1 MRYDVFISFK
11 KSTASTSLTPEAIV
25 AEKVYKL
32 LRERKI
38 SVFYSEESL
47 AKCGVGQ
54 YGRTIEKALDESK
67 ILILVGSCK
76 ENIESQWVEAEWD
89 SFLNDIRSGN
99 KNGELFILNCGEMK
113 PADFPLFLRRQQ
125 MFKESELERLV
136 QFVQNALPGS
146 STLSDL
152 VVCSLH
158 CFRPEK
164 NEDKIYLWTV
174 HPDANGD
181 RFIVTAF
188 WGARTAKRLNSQVKK
203 AHFSSSQ
210 AARDFVKS
218 EMRPKLTE
226 KAGYKI
232 KALSRI
238 ITREAKSLL
247 CVTLGIDMPNTS
259 QKAKPKDSRKNE
271 ALPKT
276 SKVEELSKIPKPD
289 AKKRRRG

>member
-11 KSTASTSLTPEAIV
+11 KSTDSKSLTPEAIV
-25 AEKVYKL
+25 ADKVYKL

-47 AKCGVGQ
+47 TECGVGQ
-54 YGRTIEKALDESK
+54 YSRTIEKALDESQ

-99 KNGELFILNCGEMK
+99 KNGELLILNCGEMK

-136 QFVQNALPGS
+136 QFVQNALPKS
-146 STLSDL
+146 STLNDL
-152 VVCSLH
+152 VACSLH

-181 RFIVTAF
+181 RFILTAF

-203 AHFSSSQ
+203 RISP
-210 AARDFVKS
+210 V
-218 EMRPKLTE
+218 
-226 KAGYKI
+226 
-232 KALSRI
+232 SRQ
-238 ITREAKSLL
+238 RETLL
-247 CVTLGIDMPNTS
+247 IL
-259 QKAKPKDSRKNE
+259 R
-271 ALPKT
+271 
-276 SKVEELSKIPKPD
+276 
-289 AKKRRRG
+289 